1 MSRRDRDLDPDMSV
15 VQIHTRTGF
24 KKNIKKRNTMNYRTE
39 RQLTGFEKFILFIFK
54 HKFILL
60 PLIGL
65 FVIWCMFFK
74 MISPGYVG
82 VVVDLL
88 GDNKGVE
95 AKELHVG
102 MHWIA
107 PWKSV
112 YQFPIF
118 EQNDTWEG
126 DRDGFNFQ
134 TSEGMAVSAD
144 IGITYHLRSES
155 IPLIFQRYRRGMDEI
170 TNVFIRNYIRDA
182 INKSASKTKIEDL
195 YSGKE
200 SFFEDVEKHVKEDFR
215 EMGIELSRIYLIGR
229 FHFPKN
235 VITALNAKIEA
246 MQRAQQ
252 RENELREAEA
262 EAKKQVAK
270 AEGQARC
277 VILQAESEA
286 KANLVLAKS
295 VTPELIQWQA
305 VQRWDGKMPH
315 VTGGALPF
323 IGVK

>member
-1 MSRRDRDLDPDMSV
+1 MAY
-15 VQIHTRTGF
+15 TR
-24 KKNIKKRNTMNYRTE
+24 E
-39 RQLTGFEKFILFIFK
+39 ATGFEKTLLFIFK
-54 HKFILL
+54 HKYVFLVL
-60 PLIGL
+60 STL
-65 FVIWCMFFK
+65 FVVWCMFFK
-74 MISPGYVG
+74 MINPGYVG
-82 VVVDLL
+82 VVIDML
-88 GDNKGVE
+88 GDSKGVE
-95 AKELHVG
+95 SKELHVG

-126 DRDGFNFQ
+126 EREGFNFQ

-144 IGITYHLRSES
+144 IGITYHLRPES

-170 TNVFIRNYIRDA
+170 THVFIRNYIRDA
-182 INKSASKTKIEDL
+182 INKSASKTRIEDL

-200 SFFEDVEKHVKEDFR
+200 GFFEDVEAHVRADLSPI
-215 EMGIELSRIYLIGR
+215 GIELSRIYLIGR
-229 FHFPKN
+229 FHFPQT
-235 VITALNAKIEA
+235 VISALNAKIEA

-295 VTPELIQWQA
+295 VTAELIQWQA
-305 VQRWDGKMPH
+305 VQKWDGHMPH
-315 VTGGALPF
+315 VTSGAMPF
-323 IGVK
+323 IEVK

>member
-1 MSRRDRDLDPDMSV
+1 MISL
-15 VQIHTRTGF
+15 
-24 KKNIKKRNTMNYRTE
+24 RNKIT
-39 RQLTGFEKFILFIFK
+39 LLSLGLLFFT
-54 HKFILL
+54 
-60 PLIGL
+60 
-65 FVIWCMFFK
+65 WCMFFK

-82 VVVDLL
+82 VVVDML

-107 PWKSV
+107 PWKNV
-112 YQFPIF
+112 YEFPIF
-118 EQNDTWEG
+118 EQNNTWEG
-126 DRDGFNFQ
+126 DHEGFNFQ

-144 IGITYHLRSES
+144 IGITYHLRPES

-182 INKSASKTKIEDL
+182 INKSASKTAIEDL

-200 SFFEDVEKHVKEDFR
+200 FFFEDVEKHVRDDLSPI
-215 EMGIELSRIYLIGR
+215 GIELTRIYLIGR
-229 FHFPKN
+229 FHFPQN

-262 EAKKQVAK
+262 EAKKQIAK
-270 AEGQARC
+270 AEGQAKC
-277 VILQAESEA
+277 AILQAESEA

-295 VTPELIQWQA
+295 VTTELIQWQA
-305 VQRWDGKMPH
+305 VQKWDGKMPH
-315 VTGGALPF
+315 VTSGAMPF
-323 IGVK
+323 IEVK

>member
-1 MSRRDRDLDPDMSV
+1 
-15 VQIHTRTGF
+15 
-24 KKNIKKRNTMNYRTE
+24 MN
-39 RQLTGFEKFILFIFK
+39 FIFK
-54 HKFILL
+54 HKK
-60 PLIGL
+60 L
-65 FVIWCMFFK
+65 FGVLSAIFVLWIFFFK
-74 MISPGYVG
+74 MIQPGYVG

-88 GDNKGVE
+88 GDSKGVE

-107 PWKSV
+107 PWKTV

-126 DRDGFNFQ
+126 DREGFHFQ

-144 IGITYHLRSES
+144 IGITYHLRPDS
-155 IPLIFQRYRRGMDEI
+155 IPTIFQRYRRGMDEI
-170 TNVFIRNYIRDA
+170 THVFIRNYIRDA
-182 INKSASKTKIEDL
+182 INKSASRTRIEDL

-200 SFFEDVEKHVKEDFR
+200 GFFEDVEAHVKSDLAPI
-215 EMGIELSRIYLIGR
+215 GIEISRIYLIGR
-229 FHFPKN
+229 FHFPPT
-235 VITALNAKIEA
+235 VIAALNAKIEA

-262 EAKKQVAK
+262 EAKKQIAK
-270 AEGQARC
+270 AEGQAKC
-277 VILQAESEA
+277 LLLQAESEA

-295 VTPELIQWQA
+295 VTAELISWQS
-305 VQRWDGKMPH
+305 VQKWDGKLPT
-315 VTGGALPF
+315 VTSGAVPF

>member
-1 MSRRDRDLDPDMSV
+1 MVYYGKEEKSSKLDK
-15 VQIHTRTGF
+15 T
-24 KKNIKKRNTMNYRTE
+24 
-39 RQLTGFEKFILFIFK
+39 ILFIFK
-54 HKFILL
+54 YKYFFSFIAVA
-60 PLIGL
+60 
-65 FVIWCMFFK
+65 FTAWCMFFK
-74 MISPGYVG
+74 MINPGYVG
-82 VVVDLL
+82 VVIDML
-88 GDNKGVE
+88 GDSKGVE

-107 PWKSV
+107 PWKNV

-126 DRDGFNFQ
+126 DHEGFNFQ

-144 IGITYHLRSES
+144 IGITYHLRPEA

-182 INKSASKTKIEDL
+182 INKSASKTRIEDL

-200 SFFEDVEKHVKEDFR
+200 SFFEDVEKHVREDLSPI
-215 EMGIELSRIYLIGR
+215 GIELSRIYLIGR
-229 FHFPKN
+229 FHFPQN
-235 VITALNAKIEA
+235 VITALNSKIEA

-262 EAKKQVAK
+262 EAKKQIAK
-270 AEGQARC
+270 AEGQAKC
-277 VILQAESEA
+277 AILQAESEA

-305 VQRWDGKMPH
+305 VQKWDGKMPH
-315 VTGGALPF
+315 VTSGAMPF
-323 IGVK
+323 IEVK

>member
-1 MSRRDRDLDPDMSV
+1 MWGTLSFFFFMF
-15 VQIHTRTGF
+15 G
-24 KKNIKKRNTMNYRTE
+24 
-39 RQLTGFEKFILFIFK
+39 
-54 HKFILL
+54 
-60 PLIGL
+60 
-65 FVIWCMFFK
+65 IWAFCFQ

-82 VVVDLL
+82 VVVDML

-107 PWKSV
+107 PWKKV

-126 DRDGFNFQ
+126 EREGFNFQ

-144 IGITYHLRSES
+144 IGITYHLRADS
-155 IPLIFQRYRRGMDEI
+155 IPTIFQRYRRGMYEI
-170 TNVFIRNYIRDA
+170 THVFIRNYIRDA
-182 INKSASKTKIEDL
+182 INKSASHTHIEDL

-200 SFFEDVEKHVKEDFR
+200 SFFEDVESHVRNDLAP
-215 EMGIELSRIYLIGR
+215 MGIELSRIYLIGR
-229 FHFPKN
+229 FHFPQT
-235 VITALNAKIEA
+235 VITALNSKIEA

-262 EAKKQVAK
+262 EAKKQIAR

-277 VILQAESEA
+277 KIVEAESEA
-286 KANLVLAKS
+286 KANLLLAQS
-295 VTPELIQWQA
+295 VTQELIQWQA
-305 VQRWDGKMPH
+305 VQKWDGQMPH
-315 VTGGALPF
+315 VTSGAMPF
-323 IGVK
+323 IQVK